1 MKFWSN
7 NNGKIT
13 GVKDIDATLDFPI
26 DFADWLV
33 NTPDDYAS
41 HTITSTGGI
50 EIVSCQNRQGQ
61 ALRKKD
67 NVMVIAPNSII
78 TPIISGGTLNELAS
92 FTIQITTASGRIDE
106 RTFYLR
112 ILNR

>member
-1 MKFWSN
+1 MKFWTN
-7 NNGKIT
+7 INGKMT
-13 GVKDIDATLDFPI
+13 GVKDVNATLDFPI
-26 DFADWLV
+26 DFSAWLE
-33 NTPDDYAS
+33 TDSYAS
-41 HTITSTGGI
+41 HTITKSGD
-50 EIVSCQNRQGQ
+50 IVIDSSVAQNG
-61 ALRKKD
+61 
-67 NVMVIAPNSII
+67 II

>member
-1 MKFWSN
+1 MKFWTN

-13 GVKDIDATLDFPI
+13 GTKDVDATLDFPI
-26 DFADWLV
+26 DFSAWLE
-33 NTPDDYAS
+33 TDSYAS
-41 HTITSTGGI
+41 HTITKTGDI
-50 EIVSCQNRQGQ
+50 VIVSHTQNNG
-61 ALRKKD
+61 
-67 NVMVIAPNSII
+67 II

-92 FTIQITTASGRIDE
+92 FTIQITTVSGRVDE